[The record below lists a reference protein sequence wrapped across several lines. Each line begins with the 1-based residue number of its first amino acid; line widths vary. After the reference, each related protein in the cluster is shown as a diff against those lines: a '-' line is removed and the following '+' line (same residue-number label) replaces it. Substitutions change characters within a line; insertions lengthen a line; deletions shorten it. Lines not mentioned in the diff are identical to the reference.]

1 MSNCAYECQGLKAGI
16 EIHQQLNTKEKLFSH
31 TPTII
36 RDSSEHTGE
45 VNRYLR
51 VATSEMGDVDR
62 AAKEEML
69 AARLFTYYTYDTT
82 GLVEIAEQPPA
93 PLNPAA
99 LDLVLTI
106 AKMFNMTP
114 LSQIH
119 TMRKM
124 IVDGSATIGFQ
135 RTALV
140 E

>member
-1 MSNCAYECQGLKAGI
+1 MTNFDYEALGLKAGI

-45 VNRYLR
+45 VKRYLR

-82 GLVEIAEQPPA
+82 GLVEI
-93 PLNPAA
+93 
-99 LDLVLTI
+99 
-106 AKMFNMTP
+106 
-114 LSQIH
+114 
-119 TMRKM
+119 
-124 IVDGSATIGFQ
+124 
-135 RTALV
+135 
-140 E
+140 